1 MAHIFHM
8 EEWYSGYNNKWYC
21 GDVSALEKNSN
32 TWWYPCTLLD
42 ITPVEFVKLL
52 IDKYNVTDI
61 HYEFKYDVLIYRFS
75 SLADCRRFKNY
86 INKQA
91 REKNFVIY

>member
-1 MAHIFHM
+1 MAHVYFM
-8 EEWYSGYNNKWYC
+8 TEWENNGKWLC
-21 GDVSALEKNSN
+21 GDVSALAADSN
-32 TWWYPCTLLD
+32 KWWYPCVLLG

>member
-1 MAHIFHM
+1 MGHIYFM
-8 EEWYSGYNNKWYC
+8 TEWESNGKWLC
-21 GDVSALEKNSN
+21 GDVSALAADSN
-32 TWWYPCTLLD
+32 TWWYPCTLLG

>member
-1 MAHIFHM
+1 MGHIYFM
-8 EEWYSGYNNKWYC
+8 TEWESNGKWLC
-21 GDVSALEKNSN
+21 GDVSALAADSN
-32 TWWYPCTLLD
+32 KWYYPCILLD

-61 HYEFKYDVLIYRFS
+61 HYKFKYDVLIYRFS